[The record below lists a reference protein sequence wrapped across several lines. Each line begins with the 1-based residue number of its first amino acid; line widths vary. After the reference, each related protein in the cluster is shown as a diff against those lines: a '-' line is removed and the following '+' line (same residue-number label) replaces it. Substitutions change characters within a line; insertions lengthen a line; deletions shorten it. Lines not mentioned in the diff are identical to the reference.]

1 MGLKEFRDNWET
13 WGKGKKVVSIIAGCC
28 ILTFVFA
35 MLLGMLTP
43 DANNSFVGSD
53 GGNSVDDDKPFEIEV
68 DSVPVEESSISI
80 TSQDSESSSYAYFY
94 SDGSYA
100 EPAYTTYSAED
111 FNIVLN
117 MKNLKISN
125 TSEIDYSTPFDSEG
139 RNVYNTSGLTK
150 DITKLVKSDN
160 VSVKLECYD
169 KKNNFIRSYSDFDIS
184 MKKGILTL
192 THSDS
197 DSSDYHTGKHADS
210 DLSDIKYAKI
220 LISGT
225 LSGNNVTRDMNF
237 DLTSEKMNVI
247 VNA

>member
-53 GGNSVDDDKPFEIEV
+53 GGNSVDDDKPFYIHV
-68 DSVPVEESSISI
+68 DNVPVEKSSISI
-80 TSQDSESSSYAYFY
+80 TSQDSESGSYAYFY
-94 SDGSYA
+94 SDGRYA

-117 MKNLKISN
+117 MKNLTILN
-125 TSEIDYSTPFDSEG
+125 TSSIVYPAPFDSEG
-139 RNVYNTSGLTK
+139 KDVYNTSGLTK

-160 VSVKLECYD
+160 VSVKLECYGEND
-169 KKNNFIRSYSDFDIS
+169 VVIESYYKFEIS
-184 MKKGILTL
+184 MKRGILTL

-197 DSSDYHTGKHADS
+197 VSSDYHTGKHADS

-225 LSGNNVTRDMNF
+225 LSGNNVTRDIDF
-237 DLTSEKMNVI
+237 DLTSEKMNVV
-247 VNA
+247 VNT

>member
-53 GGNSVDDDKPFEIEV
+53 GGNSVDDDKPLYIHV
-68 DSVPVEESSISI
+68 DNVPVEKSSISI

-125 TSEIDYSTPFDSEG
+125 TSITDYSTPFDSEG
-139 RNVYNTSGLTK
+139 ENVYNTSRLTK
-150 DITKLVKSDN
+150 DITRLVKSDN
-160 VSVKLECYD
+160 VTVELNCYD
-169 KKNNFIRSYSDFDIS
+169 KNGNSITSYYEFEIS
-184 MKKGILTL
+184 MKRGILTL

-197 DSSDYHTGKHADS
+197 VSSDYHTGKHADS
-210 DLSDIKYAKI
+210 YLSDIKYAKI

-225 LSGNNVTRDMNF
+225 LSGNNVTRDIDF
-237 DLTSEKMNVI
+237 DLTSEKMNVV
-247 VNA
+247 VNT

>member
-35 MLLGMLTP
+35 MLLGMLAP
-43 DANNSFVGSD
+43 DVNDSFVGTD
-53 GGNSVDDDKPFEIEV
+53 GVNSVDEDKLFEIEV
-68 DSVPVEESSISI
+68 DNVPVEESSISI

-125 TSEIDYSTPFDSEG
+125 TSITDYSTPFDSEG
-139 RNVYNTSGLTK
+139 ENVYNTSSLTK
-150 DITKLVKSDN
+150 DITRLVKSDN
-160 VSVKLECYD
+160 VTVELNCYD
-169 KKNNFIRSYSDFDIS
+169 KNGNSITSYYEFDIF

-197 DSSDYHTGKHADS
+197 DSLDYHTGKHAED
-210 DLSDIKYAKI
+210 DISDIICKD
-220 LISGT
+220 
-225 LSGNNVTRDMNF
+225 GN
-237 DLTSEKMNVI
+237 I
-247 VNA
+247 WNAFR